1 MFTQQCEEFKY
12 IPIYGNLVIKLK
24 NTGKTSGISVVLGF
38 LLVSTLMLSQNA
50 YAEELSDD
58 TKLKLAFSFEQIT
71 GHISNAVQN
80 IDSKNYEVGKLHLA
94 SPITEMYDD
103 LDLQHT
109 SYPKFDKKLEL
120 VLILLKNINPQT
132 DKQTFVD
139 IMDLTSSFISEGE
152 SLLITPESLDDP
164 NFKLNLISKLLVSAQ
179 TEYHKGVSEINY
191 DSIVCLENSYSSI
204 LRANS
209 LFLDIDDLDSQYTTS
224 ISNQFT
230 DLLFAMDNGLPV
242 EMFDILMDE
251 LIHDVDDMHSI
262 VVLNSV

>member
-1 MFTQQCEEFKY
+1 M
-12 IPIYGNLVIKLK
+12 K
-24 NTGKTSGISVVLGF
+24 NTDKSSVILVMLGF
-38 LLVSTLMLSQNA
+38 LLVSTLVFSQNA

-58 TKLKLAFSFEQIT
+58 MKLELAFSFEQIT
-71 GHISNAVQN
+71 GHISNAAQN
-80 IDSKNYEVGKLHLA
+80 MDSENYDIGKLHLA
-94 SPITEMYDD
+94 SPITKIYDN
-103 LDLQHT
+103 LDLKQTAYHE
-109 SYPKFDKKLEL
+109 FDGKLEL

-152 SLLITPESLDDP
+152 SLLITSESLDDP
-164 NFKLNLISKLLVSAQ
+164 NFKLNLISKLLLSAQ
-179 TEYHKGVSEINY
+179 TEYHNGVSEISY

-204 LRANS
+204 IRANS
-209 LFLDIDDLDSQYTTS
+209 LFLDIDDLDFQYTAS

-230 DLLFAMDNGLPV
+230 DLLFGMDNGIPV
-242 EMFDILMDE
+242 EMFDILMDN

>member
-1 MFTQQCEEFKY
+1 MFTQQCEELKY
-12 IPIYGNLVIKLK
+12 IPTCGNFVVKLK
-24 NTGKTSGISVVLGF
+24 NTGKTSGISIMLGF

-80 IDSKNYEVGKLHLA
+80 VDSKNYEVGKLHLA
-94 SPITEMYDD
+94 SPITEIYSDMD
-103 LDLQHT
+103 LKQT
-109 SYPKFDKKLEL
+109 SYQGFDENLEL

-152 SLLITPESLDDP
+152 SLLITSQSLDDP
-164 NFKLNLISKLLVSAQ
+164 NFKLNLISKLLISAQ
-179 TEYHKGVSEINY
+179 IEYSDGLSEIN
-191 DSIVCLENSYSSI
+191 DNGIVCLETSYSSV

-209 LFLDIDDLDSQYTTS
+209 LFLEIDDLDSRHTVN
-224 ISNQFT
+224 ISHQFT
-230 DLLFAMDNGLPV
+230 DLLSAMDNDVSV
-242 EMFDILMDE
+242 EMVDILMDK

-262 VVLNSV
+262 VVLNLV